1 MRTARITGKDR
12 FERPVFHCMSRGY
25 DGNFVLGSPDE
36 KEHFRRLLDRV
47 VGFTGVELLTH
58 CVMGNHFHLVVR
70 IPPPP
75 DGGIPDAELLR
86 RMGRLYSRTKVAN
99 LRHDLREAREA
110 GQEAIAEHLRR
121 PFLRR
126 MHSLSFFMKELKQRY
141 SLWYNKRAG
150 RRGTLWEDRF
160 KSVLVEDGEALR
172 TVCKY
177 VDLNPV
183 RAGLVEDP
191 KDYRWC
197 GYAEAVAGSAAA
209 REGLRS
215 AHAHP
220 LTGEAPEW
228 AELQGIYRVGLFGTG
243 EVVERG
249 GRVKRR
255 GIDPAKVRE
264 TWERGGR
271 LSWTEVVRCRTRY
284 LTDSAVFGSRGF
296 VERAAEAHR
305 ELFGRI
311 RPREKA
317 HPVPAEGLLGMCS
330 LRDLRERPLG

>member
-1 MRTARITGKDR
+1 M
-12 FERPVFHCMSRGY
+12 
-25 DGNFVLGSPDE
+25 
-36 KEHFRRLLDRV
+36 
-47 VGFTGVELLTH
+47 
-58 CVMGNHFHLVVR
+58 
-70 IPPPP
+70 
-75 DGGIPDAELLR
+75 
-86 RMGRLYSRTKVAN
+86 AN

-110 GQEAIAEHLRR
+110 GQDAIAEHLRR

-215 AHAHP
+215 AHVHP

-271 LSWTEVVRCRTRY
+271 LSWSEVVRCRTRY

-317 HPVPAEGLLGMCS
+317 HPVPAEGLLDMCS